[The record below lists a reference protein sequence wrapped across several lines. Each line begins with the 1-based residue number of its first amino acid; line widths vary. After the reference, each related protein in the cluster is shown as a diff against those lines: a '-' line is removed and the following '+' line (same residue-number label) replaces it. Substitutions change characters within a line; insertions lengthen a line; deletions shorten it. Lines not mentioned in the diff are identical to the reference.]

1 MVILEGS
8 NSIFGGFS
16 GHMRAVGVVVVMV
29 LCGGYCSPGGDIR
42 GKTCGF
48 TQRLI
53 KRYIDKKCMI

>member
-29 LCGGYCSPGGDIR
+29 CVVATVPPVVISGE
-42 GKTCGF
+42 
-48 TQRLI
+48 RLAASH
-53 KRYIDKKCMI
+53 RD